1 MTHNGNS
8 DNAATPASNTGDVS
22 PSAIAGPAEQNVPS
36 GDIPDNAIFITYNN
50 AVGGYS
56 LQYIEGWVATEKLQG
71 SVEIRDKD
79 SSESVQ
85 VRPLPS
91 TDLTTY
97 ARQVDV
103 PGLQGNLT
111 SFAVTSLTT
120 VQLNGNPV
128 VKLSY
133 TSLSDP
139 DPVTG
144 KKRPVTSDRYYL
156 QGAGRLAILTLVTPQ
171 GVDNVDAFNQIR
183 DSFRWN

>member
-1 MTHNGNS
+1 M
-8 DNAATPASNTGDVS
+8 
-22 PSAIAGPAEQNVPS
+22 
-36 GDIPDNAIFITYNN
+36 
-50 AVGGYS
+50 
-56 LQYIEGWVATEKLQG
+56 
-71 SVEIRDKD
+71 
-79 SSESVQ
+79 Q

-91 TDLTTY
+91 KDLTTY